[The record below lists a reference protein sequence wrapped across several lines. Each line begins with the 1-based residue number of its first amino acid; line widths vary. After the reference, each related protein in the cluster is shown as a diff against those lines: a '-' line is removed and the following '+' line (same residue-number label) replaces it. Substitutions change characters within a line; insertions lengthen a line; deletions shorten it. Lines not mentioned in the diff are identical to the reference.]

1 VLVEIEKIH
10 RQDDIQHEL
19 ENLRRRHGSKEELH
33 QKVTNNKCGD
43 PLSVDDHILWKT
55 LTAPDSEYVEK
66 IAVDSPDIF
75 GDLTP
80 RRLELLEYVRMHD
93 VASIRDLAEKLERN
107 YKNVYDDLRALEEW
121 GLVSLPRRGK
131 DKKPISHVESLKVTF
146 HR

>member
-1 VLVEIEKIH
+1 MLVEIEKIH
-10 RQDDIQHEL
+10 RQKDVQHEL
-19 ENLRRRHGSKEELH
+19 ENLKRRHGSEEDLH
-33 QKVTNNKCGD
+33 QKVMSNKCGD
-43 PLSVDDHILWKT
+43 PLSVDDHILWNA
-55 LTAPDSEYVEK
+55 LIDPDSQYVEK
-66 IAVDSPDIF
+66 IAVDSPNIF

-80 RRLELLEYVRMHD
+80 KRLELLEYVRMHN
-93 VASIRDLAEKLERN
+93 VASIKDLAEKLDRN

>member
-10 RQDDIQHEL
+10 RQKDIQHEL
-19 ENLRRRHGSKEELH
+19 ENLKRRHGSEEDLH
-33 QKVTNNKCGD
+33 QKVMNNKCGD
-43 PLSVDDHILWKT
+43 PLSVDDHILWKA
-55 LTAPDSEYVEK
+55 LTDPDNQYVEK
-66 IAVDSPDIF
+66 IAVDSPNIF

-80 RRLELLEYVRMHD
+80 KRLELLEYVRMHN
-93 VASIRDLAEKLERN
+93 VASIKDLAENLDRN

-121 GLVSLPRRGK
+121 GLVSLPRRGR